1 MTVAVR
7 AAVRLLGAGVLAL
20 WLGVAGA
27 GPAPAGVA
35 DACPPPPAPLTA
47 ADVDQGL
54 REAVDRGALWA
65 LRRGGRTSWL
75 YGTIHVARR
84 GWMFPGPQV
93 RQAIES
99 ADRVALELDLLDPD
113 VSGRLVR
120 SMAAAP
126 DAAPLP
132 EPVASRL
139 RRWADSVCAGPELA
153 ALKPELQA
161 VTLTLLAARRLGL
174 EPGYGVDGF
183 LAGFARGRHKP
194 VLSLETPEGQ
204 TGLLL
209 QPTPAQTAR
218 FVDHVLSELDGA
230 QALPTLARLADD
242 WARGHW
248 DDLERYPE
256 WCGCLDDEADRALMR
271 RLNDERN
278 LAMAARIEARH
289 AAGERLFVAVG
300 TLHMIG
306 PQGLPALLAGRGF
319 EVRRVVPA
327 PAPPLR

>member
-1 MTVAVR
+1 MTVRARAVR
-7 AAVRLLGAGVLAL
+7 RLFLRVALALLGGL
-20 WLGVAGA
+20 AGA
-27 GPAPAGVA
+27 SLARA
-35 DACPPPPAPLTA
+35 DEPCPPPPAPLTA
-47 ADVDQGL
+47 DEVGQGM
-54 REAVDRGALWA
+54 REAVDRGLLWQV
-65 LRRGGRTSWL
+65 RRDGRSSWL

-84 GWMFPGPQV
+84 AWMFPGPQV

-113 VSGRLVR
+113 VTGRLVR
-120 SMAAAP
+120 GMAAAP

-132 EPVASRL
+132 EPVAGRL
-139 RRWADSVCAGPELA
+139 RRWADSVCAGPDLA
-153 ALKPELQA
+153 ALKPEVQA
-161 VTLTLLAARRLGL
+161 AMLTVLAARRLGL
-174 EPGYGVDGF
+174 EPGYSIDGF

-204 TGLLL
+204 AGLLL
-209 QPTPAQTAR
+209 QPTPEETAR
-218 FVDHVLSELDGA
+218 FVDHLLGGLDHA

-242 WARGHW
+242 WARGDA
-248 DDLERYPE
+248 DDLDRYPQ

-271 RLNDERN
+271 RINDERN
-278 LAMAARIEARH
+278 LAMAAQIEARH

-319 EVRRVVPA
+319 EVRRVEPA
-327 PAPPLR
+327 LAGPSR